1 MNKIYTKGNRF
12 IAICVMDICKGQPIP
27 DNRRI
32 FIAMT
37 DFNIGATN
45 LVSVPLCWQLSSVVK
60 YNPICLCSWNFA
72 TNGWE
77 IDNWKNKVIT
87 FVVKHFFNPPPLSIS
102 R

>member
-1 MNKIYTKGNRF
+1 
-12 IAICVMDICKGQPIP
+12 MDICKGQPIS

-77 IDNWKNKVIT
+77 IAALD
-87 FVVKHFFNPPPLSIS
+87 PLA
-102 R
+102 